1 MLNGEQKCSYL
12 ETYLVGGRDMDQTFG
27 LLKNALNASELR
39 QEMISSNI
47 ANVNTPDYKVNKV
60 AFESLLQDASNGF
73 SMTKTDDQHFG
84 ISNLMDVEP
93 IIGKKDNTIVK
104 DNGNN
109 VDIEIEMMDQ
119 AQNSLY
125 YNALVTQL
133 NSKYSMLNSVIT
145 K

>member
-1 MLNGEQKCSYL
+1 
-12 ETYLVGGRDMDQTFG
+12 MDRTMG
-27 LLKNALNASELR
+27 LIKNALNASELR

-47 ANVNTPDYKVNKV
+47 ANVNTADYKVNKV
-60 AFESLLQDASNGF
+60 EFESLLQNAADGF

-84 ISNLMDVEP
+84 IGNLTDVQP
-93 IIGKKDNTIVK
+93 IVGKRENTIVK

-109 VDIEIEMMDQ
+109 VDIEVEMMDQ

>member
-1 MLNGEQKCSYL
+1 
-12 ETYLVGGRDMDQTFG
+12 MDQTFG
-27 LLKNALNASELR
+27 LIKNALNASELR

-47 ANVNTPDYKVNKV
+47 SNVNTPGYKVNKV
-60 AFESLLQDASNGF
+60 EFESLLENASNGF
-73 SMTKTDDQHFG
+73 AMTKTDDQHFG
-84 ISNLMDVEP
+84 IENVTDVQP
-93 IIGKKDNTIVK
+93 IVGKKENTTVK

-119 AQNSLY
+119 AENSLY

>member
-1 MLNGEQKCSYL
+1 
-12 ETYLVGGRDMDQTFG
+12 MDRTMG
-27 LLKNALNASELR
+27 LIKNALNASELR

-60 AFESLLQDASNGF
+60 EFESLLQDASNGF
-73 SMTKTDDQHFG
+73 SMIKTDDQHFG
-84 ISNLMDVEP
+84 VGNLGDVQP
-93 IIGKKDNTIVK
+93 IVGKRENTIVK

-119 AQNSLY
+119 SQNSLY